1 MEEFILCQPVKPK
14 KKQVECNFNDC
25 NKCPNYNYKGE
36 KIRLYCSSHK
46 LEGMV
51 DIKNKHCENV
61 GCTVLPV
68 FNYSKT
74 KIPRFCNS
82 HKLTGM
88 VNIKDKTC
96 KFNSC
101 TTIPIFNYVNEDKA
115 IYCNLHK
122 LIGMVD
128 IKNKTC
134 ENVNC
139 HIQSNYN
146 YQNETKARFCV
157 SHKLDGMA
165 DVKNKRCKYNNCKTV
180 PIFNYKE
187 FNIGLYCSLHKL
199 EGMINVIDK
208 YCIYDGCT
216 TRPSYNIEGET
227 KGLYCSIHKLN
238 GMADVKSKT
247 CKTNLCYTLV
257 KNKYN
262 GYCLRC
268 FIHLFPDQPVTR
280 NYKTKESAT
289 AQFITTNFQNFT
301 WNLDKKVEDGC
312 SRRRPDLMCDLG
324 YQVIIVEV
332 DENQHTDYDCSCEN
346 KRIMQLSQDIGHRP
360 IIFIRFNPDTYINS
374 NGDKIT
380 SCWGITPKTGILK
393 IKNNKNDEWDKRLT
407 VLKETIEYWT
417 NEDNKTEKIVEV
429 IQLFYNQN
437 I

>member
-1 MEEFILCQPVKPK
+1 MEEIILCQPIKPK
-14 KKQVECNFNDC
+14 RIRVYANCEHDKKKRNCKVCSPQNYCEHNREKYQCKECGGGSICEHGKKKSICKECGGSSICEHGKMKVRCKECGGSSICEHSRRKYECKECVGSSYCEHNRIKSTC
-25 NKCPNYNYKGE
+25 KECGGISICEHNKRKSACKECGGAS
-36 KIRLYCSSHK
+36 I
-46 LEGMV
+46 
-51 DIKNKHCENV
+51 CEHSKQKSACKECGGNSICHH
-61 GCTVLPV
+61 G
-68 FNYSKT
+68 KT
-74 KIPRFCNS
+74 KYQCRECGGTSFCK
-82 HKLTGM
+82 HGR
-88 VNIKDKTC
+88 IKTTC
-96 KFNSC
+96 KECGGGSICSHNK
-101 TTIPIFNYVNEDKA
+101 IKA
-115 IYCNLHK
+115 HCKECGGSQICIHGK
-122 LIGMVD
+122 E
-128 IKNKTC
+128 KT
-134 ENVNC
+134 
-139 HIQSNYN
+139 
-146 YQNETKARFCV
+146 
-157 SHKLDGMA
+157 
-165 DVKNKRCKYNNCKTV
+165 RCKEC
-180 PIFNYKE
+180 
-187 FNIGLYCSLHKL
+187 GGSSL
-199 EGMINVIDK
+199 
-208 YCIYDGCT
+208 
-216 TRPSYNIEGET
+216 
-227 KGLYCSIHKLN
+227 
-238 GMADVKSKT
+238 

-262 GYCLRC
+262 GYCTRC
-268 FIHLFPDQPVTR
+268 FIHLFPDQPVCR

-289 AQFITTNFQNFT
+289 AQFITNNFPNFT

-417 NEDNKTEKIVEV
+417 NEDNKTEKIIEV